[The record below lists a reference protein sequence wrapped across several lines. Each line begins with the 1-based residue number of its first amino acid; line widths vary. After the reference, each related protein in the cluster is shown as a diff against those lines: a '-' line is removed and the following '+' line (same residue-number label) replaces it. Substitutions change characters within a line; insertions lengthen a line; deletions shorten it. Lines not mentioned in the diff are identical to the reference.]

1 MLMLMMM
8 ALIRGQNQGG
18 ESSSSSSGA
27 TTHGQGKAAHKAPKG
42 MKIKLACA
50 EDEKDEGGPSERTS
64 TPPTG
69 FKELFWGWS
78 MFGRGACLVLRVFVI
93 LSRSCRSTALIIIR
107 ININISIHAHA
118 GAPDGVQ
125 LGALVARSLWKN
137 WTCTVHGAFS
147 QPDGIDA
154 LSIQGTIQS
163 DSTSTANQ
171 VANSISPKQ
180 RSPRRWNGGTAEGS
194 RPPPTNI
201 SQDELLPG

>member
-1 MLMLMMM
+1 MLGSINGAGACGEYM
-8 ALIRGQNQGG
+8 GG
-18 ESSSSSSGA
+18 DKGEREQQQQQRCNNN
-27 TTHGQGKAAHKAPKG
+27 TDKAKQRTRRPR
-42 MKIKLACA
+42 
-50 EDEKDEGGPSERTS
+50 GPSERTS
-64 TPPTG
+64 PATTG

-78 MFGRGACLVLRVFVI
+78 MFGRGACLVLQGIYYSLEI
-93 LSRSCRSTALIIIR
+93 LHIDGSYYYQNQHQTLPFT
-107 ININISIHAHA
+107 HTL
-118 GAPDGVQ
+118 GAPDGVE

-201 SQDELLPG
+201 SRDELLTG